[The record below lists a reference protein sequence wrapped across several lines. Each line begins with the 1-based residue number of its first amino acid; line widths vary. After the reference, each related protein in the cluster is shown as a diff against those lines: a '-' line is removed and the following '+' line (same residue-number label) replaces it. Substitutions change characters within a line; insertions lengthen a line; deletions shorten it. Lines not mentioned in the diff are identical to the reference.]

1 MDLAPKRAPAKR
13 TPASKEGTPAPVPA
27 PAEGEDAHKKKKKK
41 KKLREEIVESK
52 GAEVDELDRKKK
64 KKKKLRHKEIDQAEV
79 NDAIRRT
86 FAAMD
91 DTAVT
96 GRAIL
101 RKRKKKER
109 EEEELRIQQEAEL
122 EKGRLRV
129 TEFVSVNDLANLM
142 HVDVSEVIKKCME
155 LGIMVSINQRLD
167 KDTITLVADEFGF
180 EVSFYTEIT
189 EEDSVKD
196 EPDEPESLKRRPP
209 VVTIMGH
216 VDHGKTSLLDY
227 IRRSNVVA
235 GEAGGITQH
244 IGAYEVTSTIRQ
256 QDHIP

>member
-1 MDLAPKRAPAKR
+1 
-13 TPASKEGTPAPVPA
+13 
-27 PAEGEDAHKKKKKK
+27 
-41 KKLREEIVESK
+41 
-52 GAEVDELDRKKK
+52 
-64 KKKKLRHKEIDQAEV
+64 
-79 NDAIRRT
+79 RRT

-91 DTAVT
+91 ETAVS

-142 HVDVSEVIKKCME
+142 HVNVSEVIKKCME

-167 KDTITLVADEFGF
+167 KDTIMLVADEFGY

-189 EEDSVKD
+189 EEDSIKD
-196 EPDEPESLKRRPP
+196 EPDSPETLKRRPP

-244 IGAYEVTSTIRQ
+244 IGAYEVTTSTGNKITFL
-256 QDHIP
+256 DT